1 MNAATAAADQEDRRF
16 LDPDRLDGFPHPRET
31 LRLYGQDEAERILL
45 QAHVTQRMH
54 HAWLLAGPEGIGKA
68 TLAYRFARFVLAHP
82 EGAPPEAR
90 QDLSVPDASPVAAQV
105 AALSHP
111 GLLVLQRPWQDQ
123 GKRFATAITVSEVRR
138 LRAFLG
144 RTADQGHWR
153 VVIVDRADELN
164 VNAANA
170 LLKSLEEPPKR
181 TVFLLVASAP
191 GRLPVTVRS
200 RCRMLR
206 LRPLATDVLIDA
218 VRAVAGEAGVGEADD
233 AKLASCAALA
243 QGSVRH
249 ALELHANDGI
259 EIYQRLLGVLRKL
272 PRVDHSA
279 IHALA
284 DDVTARGAD
293 DKFEMLHTLFGDAL
307 ARLVRQAAT
316 GAGAIGEEADLA
328 GRLIRPQRLAPWA
341 ELWETVTRAK
351 ADAFALNLDRKNLIL
366 GTFFRL
372 EETARSTA
380 SET

>member
-1 MNAATAAADQEDRRF
+1 MTASEPEEGRF
-16 LDPDRLDGFPHPRET
+16 LDPDRLNGFPHPRET
-31 LRLYGQDEAERILL
+31 HRLVGQEEAERTLL
-45 QAHVTQRMH
+45 QAFATGRMH

-68 TLAYRFARFVLAHP
+68 TLAYRFARFVLANP
-82 EGAPPEAR
+82 DGPPDR
-90 QDLSVPDASPVAAQV
+90 SPDLTLAETSPVAAQV

-123 GKRFATAITVSEVRR
+123 AKRYATAITVAEVRR

-144 RTADQGHWR
+144 RTAEGGQWR

-164 VNAANA
+164 VSAANA
-170 LLKSLEEPPKR
+170 LLKSLEEPPAR

-200 RCRMLR
+200 RCRALR
-206 LRPLATDVLIDA
+206 LRPLAPDALADA
-218 VRAVAGEAGVGEADD
+218 VRALVEAD
-233 AKLASCAALA
+233 AAELASAAALA

-249 ALELHANDGI
+249 ALELYANDGI
-259 EIYQRLLGVLRKL
+259 EIYRRLLDVLRKL
-272 PRVDHSA
+272 PRADHGA
-279 IHALA
+279 VHALA
-284 DDVTARGAD
+284 DAVTVRGAD
-293 DKFEMLHTLFGDAL
+293 DKFELLHTLLGDAL

-316 GAGAIGEEADLA
+316 GTGAIGEETDLA
-328 GRLIRPQRLAPWA
+328 ARLIRPQRLAPWA

-380 SET
+380 SEA